1 MSAAE
6 FQVDPHPLEMLER
19 SPIVQGDTVV
29 VRETT
34 DMASELS
41 KQDVEPKELRPH
53 GLDPSVITDYVEYM
67 VALKVGDASAD
78 HALEFFRQSEDP
90 HPGRPNMY
98 IVIPR
103 VREHEVKELRP
114 PGLSDELISEVPDE
128 GAVEATRVPALDREI
143 TVNDKRPTRTRE
155 SGVESRVVWIA
166 NTELC
171 AKASE
176 ISNSPHESAMGVKTR
191 HTVVPNPPIRPLDL
205 QEAACAEKKRSR
217 RCEVAGCWIWTRRLD
232 EVQDG
237 QNRSDRDIS
246 GQVGTLE
253 QVLWPGT
260 TDYGTSVE
268 CSANVDKDRRRV
280 SDKTPSVSREVTD
293 KESRPPYRSSAH
305 TSHSKPRLD
314 LEPKCRRHTSEVLRL
329 TSAAL
334 LDELH
339 IAAIDVGE
347 HASRVWRKKPP

>member
-1 MSAAE
+1 MSATE

-41 KQDVEPKELRPH
+41 KRDVEFKELRPH
-53 GLDPSVITDYVEYM
+53 GLDPSAIMDYVEYM

-98 IVIPR
+98 IVIPQ

-114 PGLSDELISEVPDE
+114 GGLSDELISEVPDE

-155 SGVESRVVWIA
+155 SGVESGVVCMSSA
-166 NTELC
+166 EFC
-171 AKASE
+171 AEVSE
-176 ISNSPHESAMGVKTR
+176 ISDGPHESAMGVKTR
-191 HTVVPNPPIRPLDL
+191 HTVVPNPPIRPCLRK
-205 QEAACAEKKRSR
+205 QRS
-217 RCEVAGCWIWTRRLD
+217 RLD
-232 EVQDG
+232 EVQDS

-246 GQVGTLE
+246 SQVGALG
-253 QVLWPGT
+253 QVLWPGM
-260 TDYGTSVE
+260 
-268 CSANVDKDRRRV
+268 VDKDRRRV
-280 SDKTPSVSREVTD
+280 LDKMPSASREVTD
-293 KESRPPYRSSAH
+293 KESRPPYRSSACM
-305 TSHSKPRLD
+305 SHSKPRLG
-314 LEPKCRRHTSEVLRL
+314 LEPKCRCHTSEVLRL
-329 TSAAL
+329 TSSAL

-339 IAAIDVGE
+339 IAAIDVGK